1 VDLSEVTET
10 ADRPEA
16 LDDLAGGGGRVE
28 ELAAL
33 EGRLGRDALSR
44 DQMRGIVQSAATL
57 LSRFYVHLPQK
68 RTLYASDPLGQLGV
82 LETTL
87 RGMPPGVTDERT
99 ENDFH
104 LALTEV
110 FTSLR
115 DCHTNYILPEP
126 YRRRVA
132 FLPFLIER
140 CRMER
145 ESQPVHVITK
155 VHPAARADD
164 FPDPREDGSGRM
176 VVTHWNG
183 VEIGRAVAMN
193 GALNAGGNADAR
205 RARGLKRLT
214 FRWLGLGAGPAEDWV
229 VLTYELDGRRQHRRF
244 PWLVVERGPDGAGDK
259 VARGVDVEGEWLRRL
274 ERDLFAREQAAG
286 FVVRPVSDGFA
297 HMRIHAFEHA
307 DGYERFLA
315 GAREALLAAEA
326 GGVRRLAIDVRGN
339 PGGDIRAAEGLLQ
352 MLASEP
358 LERERMQFL
367 NTPDA
372 SDLAAAFARSE
383 GDEER
388 FQANLAEAFAT
399 GAPYISSPTT
409 RLRRDDPPVDE
420 ERAFHGEV
428 VLIVDAITYS
438 AGDVFAAGWQDN
450 EIGPIVGTARR
461 TGGGGGNGWTYDM
474 IRELAGSEL
483 LRPVPYGATFDL
495 AIRRMLRVRERAGVG
510 LEDAGVDVGAE
521 VHEMTLADVLGRNDD
536 LLAFA
541 ARALDVSSR

>member
-1 VDLSEVTET
+1 
-10 ADRPEA
+10 
-16 LDDLAGGGGRVE
+16 
-28 ELAAL
+28 
-33 EGRLGRDALSR
+33 
-44 DQMRGIVQSAATL
+44 
-57 LSRFYVHLPQK
+57 
-68 RTLYASDPLGQLGV
+68 
-82 LETTL
+82 
-87 RGMPPGVTDERT
+87 
-99 ENDFH
+99 
-104 LALTEV
+104 
-110 FTSLR
+110 
-115 DCHTNYILPEP
+115 
-126 YRRRVA
+126 
-132 FLPFLIER
+132 
-140 CRMER
+140 
-145 ESQPVHVITK
+145 
-155 VHPAARADD
+155 
-164 FPDPREDGSGRM
+164 
-176 VVTHWNG
+176 
-183 VEIGRAVAMN
+183 
-193 GALNAGGNADAR
+193 
-205 RARGLKRLT
+205 
-214 FRWLGLGAGPAEDWV
+214 
-229 VLTYELDGRRQHRRF
+229 
-244 PWLVVERGPDGAGDK
+244 
-259 VARGVDVEGEWLRRL
+259 
-274 ERDLFAREQAAG
+274 
-286 FVVRPVSDGFA
+286 VRPVSDGFV
-297 HMRIHAFEHA
+297 HMRIHAFEHQ

-315 GAREALLAAEA
+315 GAREALVAAEA

-372 SDLAAAFARSE
+372 GDLATAFARAE

-428 VLIVDAITYS
+428 VLIVDALTYS

-450 EIGPIVGTARR
+450 EIGRIVGTARR

-495 AIRRMLRVRERAGVG
+495 AIRRMLRVGERAGVG
-510 LEDAGVDVGAE
+510 LEDAGVDVGGE

-541 ARALDVSSR
+541 ARALDVRSR